1 VTIVGRRS
9 ALVLTGA
16 GLLVRAAFA
25 QGRTVVD
32 SAKRQVVLPDRITRV
47 FVAGPPASVLMY
59 VLAPEVMVGWV
70 RAPSPAEK
78 AFLVPAARDLPETG
92 RLTGR
97 GDTVSL
103 ERLVA
108 AKPDLVL
115 DFGSV
120 TDTYVSLAN
129 RVQEQT
135 GIPYVLI
142 DGTFAATPASLR
154 LAAGIIGQATR
165 GEELAAYT
173 EQTFALVDSVLAKVP
188 ADKHPRV
195 YLARGP
201 EGLET
206 GARGSINTEIIERV
220 GAVNVVEGL
229 GGRGNTGNASL
240 EQIIAWQPDTIIT
253 MDRRFVD
260 QVRAKPGWSQLR
272 AVADNRVFL
281 APSLPW
287 GWIDAPP
294 SLNRLIGL
302 RWLLATFYPSEAALD
317 LRADTRAFYAMF
329 YGVTP
334 DDSQLDRLFG
344 GGSAR

>member
-1 VTIVGRRS
+1 VTVAGRRS
-9 ALVLTGA
+9 ALALIGA
-16 GLLVRAAFA
+16 ALVARPAFA
-25 QGRTVVD
+25 QGRAVVD
-32 SAKRQVVLPDRITRV
+32 SARRKVTLPERIARV
-47 FVAGPPASVLMY
+47 FVAGPPAAVLMY
-59 VLAPEVMVGWV
+59 VLAPEMMVGWV
-70 RAPSPAEK
+70 REPSPAEK

-142 DGTFAATPASLR
+142 DGTFMATAASLR
-154 LAAGIIGQATR
+154 LAAGIIGKAAR
-165 GEELAAYT
+165 GEELAAYA
-173 EQTFALVDSVLAKVP
+173 EKTFALVDSVLAKVP
-188 ADKHPRV
+188 ADKRPRV

-206 GARGSINTEIIERV
+206 GGRGSINTEIIERV
-220 GAVNVVEGL
+220 GAVNVAEGL

-240 EQIIAWQPDTIIT
+240 EQIIAWQPDAIVTL
-253 MDRRFVD
+253 DRRFFD
-260 QVRAKPGWSQLR
+260 QVKNKPGWNQLR
-272 AVADNRVFL
+272 AVADSKVYL
-281 APSLPW
+281 SPSLPW

-302 RWLLATFYPSEAALD
+302 RWLLATFYPAQARLD
-317 LRADTRAFYAMF
+317 LSADTRAFYAMF

-334 DDSQLDRLFG
+334 DAAQLERLLG
-344 GGSAR
+344 GGPTR